1 MQPGQNSLHGHLGDI
16 AMAEGQRNDV
26 QSNRLLGALETVS
39 RERID
44 PYLEPVDLKLGV
56 IVCEASGFLKHAYFP

>member
-1 MQPGQNSLHGHLGDI
+1 
-16 AMAEGQRNDV
+16 MAEGQRNDV